1 MWLPTLIATKRYET
15 EAAKLLSRD
24 EQESMEFAIVV
35 APESHPVVPGF
46 KGVRKARWS
55 RAGMGKRGGLRVIY
69 YLLKANG
76 EILLLTVYSKNQ
88 KENLTDADKK
98 DILRVL
104 KLHEAQ

>member
-1 MWLPTLIATKRYET
+1 
-15 EAAKLLSRD
+15 
-24 EQESMEFAIVV
+24 MEFAIVV

-55 RAGMGKRGGLRVIY
+55 RAGMGGLRVIY